1 MSTTMH
7 RLQICLPESQVQ
19 YLVHRSKRDGI
30 SIAELIRRF
39 VADAS
44 QAATDE
50 RTDSLWDIAGI
61 GEDSMPLTNGVPVS
75 EKPDMYLADTIK
87 KRILRPTKTTRRK
100 PR

>member
-1 MSTTMH
+1 MGTTMH

-44 QAATDE
+44 QSADE
-50 RTDSLWDIAGI
+50 RTGSLWDIAGI
-61 GEDSMPLTNGVPVS
+61 GEDRIPLTKGVPVS
-75 EKPDMYLADTIK
+75 EKPDMYLADAIRRRIPRPAK
-87 KRILRPTKTTRRK
+87 KNRRRK

>member
-1 MSTTMH
+1 MGTTMH

-39 VADAS
+39 VAVAS
-44 QAATDE
+44 ESADE

-61 GEDSMPLTNGVPVS
+61 GEDRMPLKKGVPVS
-75 EKPDMYLADTIK
+75 EKPAMYLADTNKK
-87 KRILRPTKTTRRK
+87 KRIPRPAKTTRRK
-100 PR
+100 PG

>member
-1 MSTTMH
+1 MGTTMH

-39 VADAS
+39 VAVAS
-44 QAATDE
+44 ESADE
-50 RTDSLWDIAGI
+50 RTNSLWDIAGI
-61 GEDSMPLTNGVPVS
+61 GEDRMPLKKGVPVS
-75 EKPDMYLADTIK
+75 EKPGMYFADAIR
-87 KRILRPTKTTRRK
+87 KRIPHLAKTTRRRK

>member
-39 VADAS
+39 VDDAS
-44 QAATDE
+44 KSADE

-61 GEDSMPLTNGVPVS
+61 GEDCMPLTKGVPVS